1 MIEAVERTDKA
12 FALGLQFHPE
22 AALVKNLDNAENK
35 GDFMDYDTALSIFRR
50 VLEALPALE
59 EALRTVLCMYKCR
72 QSEDREGGFRRGE
85 GGIQPGDVLGRGAE
99 YSDSGF

>member
-1 MIEAVERTDKA
+1 MLDTGERTDKA

-35 GDFMDYDTALSIFRR
+35 GDFMDYETALSIFLR
-50 VLEALPALE
+50 VLEALHALE

-72 QSEDREGGFRRGE
+72 RPEDREGDCRRDE
-85 GGIQPGDVLGRGAE
+85 GGILPGDVQGRGAK